1 MAVTT
6 INYRV
11 MPSDGAWLVA
21 HDDDVIGPYP
31 TRAAAGR
38 AAIGPISA
46 AIARGHAVSLTFAP
60 ATTQRAKAW
69 SASPVL
75 QVHL

>member
-11 MPSDGAWLVA
+11 MPSNGAWLVA
-21 HDDDVIGPYP
+21 NADDVIGPYP
-31 TRAAAGR
+31 TRAAACR

-46 AIARGHAVSLTFAP
+46 AIAWSRG
-60 ATTQRAKAW
+60 
-69 SASPVL
+69 
-75 QVHL
+75 